1 MQSSNQ
7 IISCLDGIINRLGDG
22 TRRKRAYTETKEA
35 DDDLYRL
42 LYPCLVERK
51 NNAAAF
57 VMGSRGSGKSRLVD
71 NCLTRMDQSKF
82 HTVRLNG
89 LMIRGNDVGVAVNE
103 LVRQLSEIAA
113 LQDGRSETTDLV
125 RLKRTN
131 FKSNLA
137 LLDEMFHLAKVHH
150 HPILIIL
157 DEMDLFVRSC
167 PQLVVASDTVDRSP
181 DRQLLLYHILDRVS
195 TPGSLVC
202 FIGITS
208 HLAAITLLEKRVRS
222 RAEGTSKIFFLN
234 PIVSQ
239 SALIEL
245 LLTKLDGT
253 AQFRSEVE
261 DWLNSTKE
269 TSDSSVTLLRQ
280 LFERNYNVGKDFR
293 WYTRVFSIAFSLY
306 REDLRVSLHEDDTHH
321 AIPKTFSPNYLLE
334 AFTIM
339 GASTTNCDNESILTE
354 SRTHVLTDLS
364 EPQVSLLLAA
374 RRILAR
380 DSIIP
385 EPKPL
390 TLERMLNEYQSFK
403 KGNSNRYSRRLLFRC
418 FTQMMEMDIFRPSS
432 DHSGGGPLQYEYGGS
447 FAEMDSTTL
456 TKLPLHV
463 PYGLDSELTRA
474 LKDKLFD
481 CSIALEEWGKRIN

>member
-22 TRRKRAYTETKEA
+22 TRRKRAYTETNEA

-82 HTVRLNG
+82 HTLRLNG

-113 LQDGRSETTDLV
+113 LQDGRSETTALV

-181 DRQLLLYHILDRVS
+181 D
-195 TPGSLVC
+195 
-202 FIGITS
+202 F
-208 HLAAITLLEKRVRS
+208 
-222 RAEGTSKIFFLN
+222 
-234 PIVSQ
+234 
-239 SALIEL
+239 
-245 LLTKLDGT
+245 
-253 AQFRSEVE
+253 
-261 DWLNSTKE
+261 
-269 TSDSSVTLLRQ
+269 SV
-280 LFERNYNVGKDFR
+280 
-293 WYTRVFSIAFSLY
+293 AFSLY

-321 AIPKTFSPNYLLE
+321 AIPKTFSP
-334 AFTIM
+334 I
-339 GASTTNCDNESILTE
+339 TTYWKHLQSWVHQRLTVTMNQF
-354 SRTHVLTDLS
+354 S
-364 EPQVSLLLAA
+364 Q
-374 RRILAR
+374 
-380 DSIIP
+380 
-385 EPKPL
+385 
-390 TLERMLNEYQSFK
+390 
-403 KGNSNRYSRRLLFRC
+403 NR
-418 FTQMMEMDIFRPSS
+418 
-432 DHSGGGPLQYEYGGS
+432 
-447 FAEMDSTTL
+447 
-456 TKLPLHV
+456 V
-463 PYGLDSELTRA
+463 PM
-474 LKDKLFD
+474 F
-481 CSIALEEWGKRIN
+481 